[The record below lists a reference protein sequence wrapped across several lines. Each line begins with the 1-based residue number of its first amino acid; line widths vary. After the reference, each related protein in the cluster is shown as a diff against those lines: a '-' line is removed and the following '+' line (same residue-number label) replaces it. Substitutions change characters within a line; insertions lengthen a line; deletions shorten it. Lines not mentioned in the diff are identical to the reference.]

1 MKIFFVCIQFFIAT
15 IAFSQTTNVNW
26 TNLVNTTASGN
37 TLTKTG
43 SNGWNAGASS
53 TNILAANTNGY
64 VEIRITQD
72 NTHRFFGLT
81 QSDDGVSFKDI
92 DFSIFLLSDKS
103 IRIYEAGSYKGSYGG
118 YAIGDKIRV
127 DRTNGKVSYKK
138 NNTTLYTSTTTM
150 NNALVVDATI
160 YHLGGTI
167 ENAVCSFSGDSGG
180 GCTDAD
186 NDGVCA
192 DQDCNDNNANL
203 PAAPGTRC
211 NDGNANTTN
220 DVILADGCTCR
231 GTIPACTD
239 ADNDGICADQDCND
253 NNANLPASPGTR
265 CNDGNANTTNDVI
278 LADGCTCRGTVPA
291 CTDADNDG
299 ICADQDC
306 NDNNANLPAA
316 PGTRCNDANANTT
329 NDVILADGC
338 TCRGTIPACTD
349 ADNDGI
355 CADQDCNDNNAN
367 LPASPGTRCNDGNAN
382 TTNDVILV
390 DGCTCAGTT
399 PVTTTSSLWTNNSNH
414 ILYNGKVLIGPAGTA
429 IPGDYNLYVTKGILA
444 EKVRVALT
452 SGQWAD
458 YVFAKNYHLNSLSY
472 VESYINTHQHLPNV
486 PSAKEVEEKG
496 VDVGQMDATLLRQI
510 EELYLHVIELNK
522 KVEGLEEEVRILRK
536 E

>member
-1 MKIFFVCIQFFIAT
+1 MKIFFICLQFFIVT
-15 IAFSQTTNVNW
+15 IAFSQTSNVNW
-26 TNLVNTTASGN
+26 TNLVNVTASGN

-53 TNILAANTNGY
+53 TNVLAANTNGY
-64 VEIRITQD
+64 VEISITQD
-72 NTHRFFGLT
+72 NTHRFFGLG

-92 DFSIFLLSDKS
+92 DFAIFLLSNKS
-103 IRIYEAGSYKGSYGG
+103 IRIYESGSYKGGYGA
-118 YAIGDKIRV
+118 YAIGDKIKV
-127 DRTNGKVSYKK
+127 DRTNGTVTYRK
-138 NNTTLYTSTTTM
+138 NDVILYTSTTTM
-150 NNALVVDATI
+150 TNALIVDATI
-160 YHLGGTI
+160 YHLGGTV
-167 ENAVCSFSGDSGG
+167 ENAVYSFAGASGGG

-186 NDGVCA
+186 SDGV
-192 DQDCNDNNANL
+192 
-203 PAAPGTRC
+203 
-211 NDGNANTTN
+211 
-220 DVILADGCTCR
+220 
-231 GTIPACTD
+231 
-239 ADNDGICADQDCND
+239 CADQDCND

-265 CNDGNANTTNDVI
+265 CNDNNANTTNDVI

-299 ICADQDC
+299 VCADQDC
-306 NDNNANLPAA
+306 NDNNANLPAS

-349 ADNDGI
+349 ADNDGV

-367 LPASPGTRCNDGNAN
+367 LPASAGTRCNDNNAN
-382 TTNDVILV
+382 TTNDVILA
-390 DGCTCAGTT
+390 DGCTCQGVVT
-399 PVTTTSSLWTNNSNH
+399 PVTPTSSGLWTNNSNH
-414 ILYNGKVLIGPAGTA
+414 ILYNGKVVIGPAGTA

-458 YVFAKNYHLNSLSY
+458 YVFAKNYRLNSLSY

-486 PSAKEVEEKG
+486 PSAKEVETNG
-496 VDVGQMDATLLRQI
+496 VDVGKMDATLLRQI

-522 KVEGLEEEVRILRK
+522 KVESLEEEVRVLRQ
-536 E
+536 ED

>member
-1 MKIFFVCIQFFIAT
+1 MYSNRLSMKYFFVCLQFFIAT
-15 IAFSQTTNVNW
+15 VALSQTSDVNW
-26 TNLVNTTASGN
+26 TNLVNASASGN
-37 TLTKTG
+37 TLTKTA
-43 SNGWNAGASS
+43 SNGWNAGGSS
-53 TNILAANTNGY
+53 TNVLAANTNGY
-64 VEIRITQD
+64 VEVSISQD

-81 QSDDGVSFKDI
+81 QSDDDVSFKDI
-92 DFSIFLLSDKS
+92 DFAICLLSDKS

-127 DRTNGKVSYKK
+127 DRTNGTITYKK
-138 NNTTLYTSTTTM
+138 NNTTLYTSATTM

-167 ENAVCSFSGDSGG
+167 ENAISSFGGTSEGG

-186 NDGVCA
+186 NDGV
-192 DQDCNDNNANL
+192 
-203 PAAPGTRC
+203 
-211 NDGNANTTN
+211 
-220 DVILADGCTCR
+220 
-231 GTIPACTD
+231 
-239 ADNDGICADQDCND
+239 CADQDCND

-299 ICADQDC
+299 VCADQDC
-306 NDNNANLPAA
+306 NDNNANLPAS

-338 TCRGTIPACTD
+338 TCRGTVPACTD
-349 ADNDGI
+349 ADNDGV
-355 CADQDCNDNNAN
+355 CVDQDCDDNNAN
-367 LPASPGTRCNDGNAN
+367 LPASPGTRCNDANVN

-390 DGCTCAGTT
+390 DGCTCQGT
-399 PVTTTSSLWTNNSNH
+399 VTVTNTSSLWTNRSGR
-414 ILYNGKVLIGPAGTA
+414 IIYNGKVVIGPDNTA
-429 IPGDYNLYVTKGILA
+429 IPGDYNLYVTRGILA
-444 EKVRVALT
+444 ERVRVALT

-458 YVFAKNYHLNSLSY
+458 YVFAKDYPLNSLSY
-472 VESYINTHQHLPNV
+472 VESYINQYQHLPNV
-486 PSAKEVEEKG
+486 PSAKEVEKNG
-496 VDVGQMDATLLRQI
+496 VDVGKMDATLLRQI

-522 KVEGLEEEVRILRK
+522 KVESLEEEVRVLRK